1 MKSYQDLQFRIIPCW
16 LLILLAWLLV
26 ECLNWGFHLSFV
38 YNAMVFVCFFC
49 FYSPVV
55 YFFIFLCFVLFF
67 VFRFSF
73 FFFFSSKTVR
83 KLFIFS
89 VQTFFTESF
98 YRYIRWLTHLLQTW
112 TRSLEATN
120 FAFTQPKV
128 KNLQNM
134 SYFINDHFKTI
145 SINLSSAENAVGGR
159 TVFFNKSSKNFN
171 VLDS

>member
-26 ECLNWGFHLSFV
+26 ECLNWGFHLSSV
-38 YNAMVFVCFFC
+38 HNAMVFVSFLFLLPFCLFF
-49 FYSPVV
+49 Y
-55 YFFIFLCFVLFF
+55 FF
-67 VFRFSF
+67 VFCLVFRFLFFF

>member
-38 YNAMVFVCFFC
+38 YNAMVFVFFL
-49 FYSPVV
+49 FVFTPLL
-55 YFFIFLCFVLFF
+55 FIFLFFCVLSC
-67 VFRFSF
+67 FSF
-73 FFFFSSKTVR
+73 SVFLFFFFSSKTVR

-159 TVFFNKSSKNFN
+159 IVFFNKSSKNFN